1 MHMDK
6 NCILIEGYIGTN
18 TIYWLILVTETGNRK
33 MIRNT
38 QMGDYQVLRLAVSS
52 GKVWYTDSKNII

>member
-52 GKVWYTDSKNII
+52 GKV